1 MPTSWHRPF
10 RRAFRAGC
18 YLLAH
23 ALVAMWAISLIA
35 AVQLAAGLL
44 GRPFGLGLTLFGVL
58 PVSYILDAGDL
69 AILIVLIFFGT
80 IEAVRVLRE
89 NDDENDDE
97 DE

>member
-1 MPTSWHRPF
+1 MAASWHRPF

-23 ALVAMWAISLIA
+23 ALVALWAILLIA
-35 AVQLAAGLL
+35 IVQNALGLL
-44 GRPFGLGLTLFGVL
+44 GRPYGLGLTLFGVL
-58 PVSYILDAGDL
+58 PVGYILDAGDL

-89 NDDENDDE
+89 NDDD
-97 DE
+97 

>member
-1 MPTSWHRPF
+1 MPASWHRPF

-23 ALVAMWAISLIA
+23 ALVALWAILLIA
-35 AVQLAAGLL
+35 IVQMATGLL
-44 GRPFGLGLTLFGVL
+44 GRPFGLGLTLFDVL

-89 NDDENDDE
+89 SDDE
-97 DE
+97 